1 MLMIIKYGI
10 ATLTSEIAVPS
21 KDHVSRGISDTYITM
36 RSLTSYVNFMGVI
49 ILFVAP
55 FRSRVQIGQLYIHM
69 DVGANDSKALN
80 PDSEEDQQCV

>member
-1 MLMIIKYGI
+1 MLIIIKYGN

-21 KDHVSRGISDTYITM
+21 KDHVSTAISDTYITM

-69 DVGANDSKALN
+69 DVRATHSKALN

>member
-10 ATLTSEIAVPS
+10 ATLTSEIAVPP
-21 KDHVSRGISDTYITM
+21 KDHVSTGISDTYITM
-36 RSLTSYVNFMGVI
+36 RSLTCVNFMGVI

-69 DVGANDSKALN
+69 DVRATHSKALN

>member
-1 MLMIIKYGI
+1 M
-10 ATLTSEIAVPS
+10 
-21 KDHVSRGISDTYITM
+21 GISDTYT
-36 RSLTSYVNFMGVI
+36 SLTYVNFMGVI

-69 DVGANDSKALN
+69 DVRATHSKALN